1 MMIEKMTI
9 EQLATLPYNDLVCS
23 LPKDDERWIELLD
36 YFKGMCPNFKRWIK
50 MNNLSFSPENAREYF
65 VSQYKKLCSD
75 KNKVLMAES
84 AAQLEKADFRL
95 GFRLLVS
102 KRLKQYKD
110 NPYKGDLDIG
120 HYVGVKKEAGTDPLT
135 IKNHFLGEIHGVH
148 KDSQGRITSFDLY
161 DEEGN
166 PFTVPAELTYRI
178 Y

>member
-1 MMIEKMTI
+1 MIDKMTI
-9 EQLATLPYNDLVCS
+9 EQLKDLPFNNLVCGLS
-23 LPKDDERWIELLD
+23 EDDPRWLQLIALKSDLCPDFDAWLHENKLERTSRNAIRYMSEQYDLQCTAKD
-36 YFKGMCPNFKRWIK
+36 
-50 MNNLSFSPENAREYF
+50 REI
-65 VSQYKKLCSD
+65 
-75 KNKVLMAES
+75 MAES